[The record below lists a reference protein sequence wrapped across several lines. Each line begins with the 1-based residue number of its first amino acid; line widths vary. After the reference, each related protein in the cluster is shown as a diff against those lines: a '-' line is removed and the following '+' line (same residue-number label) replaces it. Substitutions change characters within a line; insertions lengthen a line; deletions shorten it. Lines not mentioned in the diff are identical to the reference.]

1 MQVLFSSTHTD
12 TGWNLRFLVQAR
24 QQAVKVTGSIVQ
36 APRMD
41 SLVDDSF
48 EFGMV
53 QCFRLATVVSNG
65 EDKLSKYA

>member
-1 MQVLFSSTHTD
+1 
-12 TGWNLRFLVQAR
+12 
-24 QQAVKVTGSIVQ
+24 
-36 APRMD
+36 MD

-53 QCFRLATVVSNG
+53 HCFRLATVVSNG